1 MWLKRVGNTEVEIMS
16 KQITGW
22 YADVFKAWPKGVG
35 PKPSAADLDTIHK
48 LGARPGKQAMANAM
62 ALRADGVTGS
72 EIVIVCGAPQLNK
85 MRGFITDNL
94 LKREAVPPRNN
105 HTVYKLTVTAKGQ
118 ARVKG
123 KVQAEADAPK
133 PDKPKRARKPKAP
146 KPKAEAPA
154 AAEPVAADIPQA

>member
-1 MWLKRVGNTEVEIMS
+1 MT

-22 YADVFKAWPKGVG
+22 YADVFKAWPKAVG
-35 PKPSAADLDTIHK
+35 PKPTADMLNTIHQ

-62 ALRADGVTGS
+62 AMRPEGVTGS

-105 HTVYKLTVTAKGQ
+105 HTVYKLTLTPKG
-118 ARVKG
+118 ANRIKG
-123 KVQAEADAPK
+123 KAEAAAKADAA
-133 PDKPKRARKPKAP
+133 DKPAKAKAPRKPKAP
-146 KPKAEAPA
+146 KAPKAEPVPVT
-154 AAEPVAADIPQA
+154 EPVTEQPQVQA

>member
-1 MWLKRVGNTEVEIMS
+1 MT

-35 PKPSAADLDTIHK
+35 PKPTAEMLNTIHQ

-62 ALRADGVTGS
+62 ALRPEGVTGS

-85 MRGFITDNL
+85 MRGFIADAL

-105 HTVYKLTVTAKGQ
+105 HTVYKLTLGPKGAQ
-118 ARVKG
+118 RIKG
-123 KVQAEADAPK
+123 KADVAKAEAADK
-133 PDKPKRARKPKAP
+133 PAKPKRQRKPKAP
-146 KPKAEAPA
+146 KAEAPVS
-154 AAEPVAADIPQA
+154 EPVQPEAPAPEVTA